1 MATTVL
7 HSPVP
12 AIGPRPC
19 IQVTHKGGRGVE
31 SVQCSGQN
39 IILRSCCCCCHG
51 ALVSLVGPSLGVL
64 GGSQAPAS
72 QTSTWSKGLDS
83 RRSLSLAHHQ
93 PAQPDDSD
101 AIRFS
106 DRSMPPIVFPS
117 FSSVL
122 SFTTVVGHLMGD
134 EVWIRVEQRHTTV
147 SPRNP
152 FCVAWGGSG
161 RGRGVHRVV
170 DVGHAEYRAGGRLA
184 AECTLHCWHTLLCN
198 CWHSALHTSCRLE
211 RHTVGTAWIAAR
223 EVGRV
228 EARIAAAMARPRGDG
243 GAGGGRATQCN
254 SHLPICLQCPATSYM
269 SAMDATEH
277 NHQKLDKSGNSA

>member
-1 MATTVL
+1 MLATTVL

-117 FSSVL
+117 FSSAL

-134 EVWIRVEQRHTTV
+134 EVWIRVEQQCGTPL
-147 SPRNP
+147 S
-152 FCVAWGGSG
+152 
-161 RGRGVHRVV
+161 
-170 DVGHAEYRAGGRLA
+170 RLA
-184 AECTLHCWHTLLCN
+184 IL
-198 CWHSALHTSCRLE
+198 SALR
-211 RHTVGTAWIAAR
+211 GG
-223 EVGRV
+223 EV
-228 EARIAAAMARPRGDG
+228 E
-243 GAGGGRATQCN
+243 GGGGC
-254 SHLPICLQCPATSYM
+254 IGWWM
-269 SAMDATEH
+269 
-277 NHQKLDKSGNSA
+277 

>member
-39 IILRSCCCCCHG
+39 IILRSCCCCCCHG

-106 DRSMPPIVFPS
+106 DRSMPRIVFPS
-117 FSSVL
+117 FSSGL
-122 SFTTVVGHLMGD
+122 SFTTVVRHLMGD
-134 EVWIRVEQRHTTV
+134 KVCMRGEQQCGTPL
-147 SPRNP
+147 S
-152 FCVAWGGSG
+152 
-161 RGRGVHRVV
+161 
-170 DVGHAEYRAGGRLA
+170 RLA
-184 AECTLHCWHTLLCN
+184 IL
-198 CWHSALHTSCRLE
+198 SALR
-211 RHTVGTAWIAAR
+211 GG
-223 EVGRV
+223 EV
-228 EARIAAAMARPRGDG
+228 E
-243 GAGGGRATQCN
+243 GGGGC
-254 SHLPICLQCPATSYM
+254 IGWWM
-269 SAMDATEH
+269 
-277 NHQKLDKSGNSA
+277 

>member
-1 MATTVL
+1 MLATTVL

-39 IILRSCCCCCHG
+39 IILR
-51 ALVSLVGPSLGVL
+51 
-64 GGSQAPAS
+64 SQAPAS

-117 FSSVL
+117 FSSAL

-134 EVWIRVEQRHTTV
+134 EVWIRVEQQCGT
-147 SPRNP
+147 PL
-152 FCVAWGGSG
+152 F
-161 RGRGVHRVV
+161 
-170 DVGHAEYRAGGRLA
+170 RLA
-184 AECTLHCWHTLLCN
+184 IL
-198 CWHSALHTSCRLE
+198 SALR
-211 RHTVGTAWIAAR
+211 GG
-223 EVGRV
+223 EV
-228 EARIAAAMARPRGDG
+228 E
-243 GAGGGRATQCN
+243 GGGGC
-254 SHLPICLQCPATSYM
+254 IGWWM
-269 SAMDATEH
+269 
-277 NHQKLDKSGNSA
+277 

>member
-1 MATTVL
+1 MLATTVL

-106 DRSMPPIVFPS
+106 DRSMPPIVFPC
-117 FSSVL
+117 FSSAL

-134 EVWIRVEQRHTTV
+134 EVWIRVEQQCGTPLSRLAILSALRGGKWKEEGGASGGGCRARRV
-147 SPRNP
+147 S
-152 FCVAWGGSG
+152 SG
-161 RGRGVHRVV
+161 RPACCGVHP
-170 DVGHAEYRAGGRLA
+170 ALLA
-184 AECTLHCWHTLLCN
+184 
-198 CWHSALHTSCRLE
+198 HSALQLLAL
-211 RHTVGTAWIAAR
+211 GIAHELQAGATHSWHSMDCSKR
-223 EVGRV
+223 SRAGRSQDCG
-228 EARIAAAMARPRGDG
+228 GDG
-243 GAGGGRATQCN
+243 ETEGRRRGWGGGGDAPPSATHTCQYVCN
-254 SHLPICLQCPATSYM
+254 APPPRICLQ
-269 SAMDATEH
+269 
-277 NHQKLDKSGNSA
+277 